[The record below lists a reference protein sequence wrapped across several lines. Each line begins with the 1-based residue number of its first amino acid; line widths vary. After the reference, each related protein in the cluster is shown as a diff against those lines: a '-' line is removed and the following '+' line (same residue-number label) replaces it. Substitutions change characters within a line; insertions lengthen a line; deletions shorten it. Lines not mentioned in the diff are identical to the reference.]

1 MPLEKA
7 LAIVTAI
14 VATCVASGTIAA
26 DASLG
31 ADAPKAAKNKMQMD
45 EPMSTKMMK
54 PGMRKGD
61 VKKDADE
68 RLQRM
73 KPALDKEEKSMEQ
86 RKPK

>member
-14 VATCVASGTIAA
+14 VATCLPSGTFAA
-26 DASLG
+26 AASLS

-73 KPALDKEEKSMEQ
+73 KPALDKEEKSIEQ
-86 RKPK
+86 GKPK